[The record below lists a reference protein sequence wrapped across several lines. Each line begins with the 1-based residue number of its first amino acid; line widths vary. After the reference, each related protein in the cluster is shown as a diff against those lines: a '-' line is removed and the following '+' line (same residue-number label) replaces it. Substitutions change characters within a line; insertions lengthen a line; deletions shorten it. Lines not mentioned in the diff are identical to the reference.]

1 MKAVIMAGGFGT
13 RIQPLTNSIPKPMLP
28 IMNRPMMEHILKRV
42 KSAGITDIVVLLYF
56 KPEVI
61 TEYFKDGSDFGVNIT
76 YVRPDDDYGTAG
88 AVKKAEKY
96 LDETFLIVSG
106 DLVTDFDFKEIIGF
120 HQIKNSKLTI
130 TLTSVEDPL
139 QFGVVI
145 TDKEGRILR
154 FLEKPGWGEVFSD
167 TINTGIYIIE
177 PEILKYIPENV
188 PFDFSKDLFPLLMK
202 QGITLYGFKA
212 KGYWRDV
219 GNPESYREVFKD
231 IFSGKVKV
239 FIPGEKIQKE
249 KGIIYVE
256 EGTEIPEDI
265 SVEGTVVLGKNVSVK
280 EGVVLKN
287 SVVGDKTEIGND
299 TLLEDTVIWWETKI
313 GEKCVFKNSVIC
325 NNVEIGNS
333 VKAEKGV
340 IIAEKTEIEDNVVF
354 EKDVIVWPEKFIEE
368 GSIVSSNLIWGE
380 KWKKTVFE
388 GGKVSGRTNIELSCE
403 MAAKL
408 GETFGSILPKGSVIL
423 MSRDYHRASRM
434 LKRAFLGGILSTG
447 IDVIDMKLMSPPVM
461 RYLVQNTDAVAGIH
475 FRQSPSN
482 PTYTE
487 ILFYD
492 NDGMPIDTN
501 TEKSLDRI
509 FFRERFR
516 RVNFNEIGEIKEQ
529 PHLKEEYK
537 KAFIKL
543 IDDASIKSTKFKIV
557 ADVLNGSISTV
568 YPKLLNDL
576 GIENITLNAYFDEKK
591 LANIPVLQKTAIDN
605 VSKIVKTLEM
615 DAGFVL
621 FPSGHKLKI
630 LSDTGENIPNHKA
643 LLMILLLI
651 DKTVDRQVKVY
662 LPVSAPDVLDNL
674 LENIIVER
682 GKTTSLKS
690 NFLKDY
696 YFYGNIQGN
705 YTFTDLSFSPD
716 SMFTSV
722 KILEMLSKTGETIST
737 LLSQIPDYYFR
748 HIVIGCPTNLKG
760 KMMRKFTEEAMD
772 KEASFIDGIKI
783 FETPKNWVIMIP
795 DQYEDIIHLYIQA
808 DSPENGNK
816 LVEIYTEKINK
827 WLSEK
832 E

>member
-28 IMNRPMMEHILKRV
+28 IMNRPMMEHILKKV

-76 YVRPDDDYGTAG
+76 YVKPDDDYGTAG

-96 LDETFLIVSG
+96 LDETFLVVSG
-106 DLVTDFDFKEIIGF
+106 DLVTDFDFKEIIGY
-120 HQIKNSKLTI
+120 HQVKNSKLTI

-202 QGITLYGFKA
+202 QGITLYGYKA

-239 FIPGEKIQKE
+239 FIPGEKITKE
-249 KGIIYVE
+249 KGVIYAE
-256 EGTEIPEDI
+256 EGSEIPDNVK
-265 SVEGTVVLGKNVSVK
+265 VEGTVVLGKNVTIKDDVY
-280 EGVVLKN
+280 LKN
-287 SVVGDKTEIGND
+287 VVIGDRTEIGKDTSIND
-299 TLLEDTVIWWETKI
+299 SVIWWETKI
-313 GEKCVFKNSVIC
+313 GENCLFNNSVIC
-325 NNVEIGNS
+325 NNVEIGNN

-340 IIAEKTEIEDNVVF
+340 IIAEKTEVEDNVVF

-408 GETFGSILPKGSVIL
+408 GETFGSILPKGSVVL

-447 IDVIDMKLMSPPVM
+447 INVIDLKLLSPPVM

-516 RVNFNEIGEIKEQ
+516 RVNFNEIGEIQEQHYLKDQYKERF
-529 PHLKEEYK
+529 LS
-537 KAFIKL
+537 L
-543 IDDASIKSTKFKIV
+543 IDTAAIKSTKFKIV
-557 ADVLNGSISTV
+557 ADVLNGAVAEI
-568 YPKLLNDL
+568 YPKLLNEL
-576 GIENITLNAYFDEKK
+576 SIENITLNAYFDERK

-605 VSKIVKTLEM
+605 VAKIVKTLDM

-621 FPSGHKLKI
+621 FPSGHKLK
-630 LSDTGENIPNHKA
+630 LLADTGENILNHKA
-643 LLMILLLI
+643 LLLILLLI
-651 DKTVDRQVKVY
+651 DKTVDKQVKVY
-662 LPVSAPDVLDNL
+662 LPVSAPDVLDEL
-674 LENIIVER
+674 FENIIVER
-682 GKTTSLKS
+682 GKTTSLKA

-696 YFYGNIQGN
+696 YFFGNIQGN
-705 YTFTDLSFSPD
+705 YTFTELSFAPD
-716 SMFTSV
+716 SMFTSIKV
-722 KILEMLSKTGETIST
+722 LEMLAKTGEKISSV
-737 LLSQIPDYYFR
+737 LNQIPDYFFK
-748 HIVIGCPTNLKG
+748 HIVIGCPTNMKG

-772 KEASFIDGIKI
+772 KEASFIDGVKI
-783 FETPKNWVIMIP
+783 FEGGKNWVLMIP
-795 DQYEDIIHLYIQA
+795 DQYEDTIHLYIQA
-808 DSPENGNK
+808 ENEEKGK
-816 LVEIYTEKINK
+816 ELIKVYTEKINR
-827 WLSEK
+827 WLQEK

>member
-61 TEYFKDGSDFGVNIT
+61 TDYFKDGSDFGVNIT

-96 LDETFLIVSG
+96 LDETFIVVSG

-120 HQIKNSKLTI
+120 HQVKNSKLTI
-130 TLTSVEDPL
+130 TLTSVDDPL

-239 FIPGEKIQKE
+239 FIPGEKFSV
-249 KGIIYVE
+249 GNGTVYAE
-256 EGTEIPEDI
+256 EGTKLPDDI
-265 SVEGTVVLGKNVSVK
+265 KIEGTAVLGKHVSLK
-280 EGVVLKN
+280 KGTHLKDVVI
-287 SVVGDKTEIGND
+287 GDKTEIGEN
-299 TLLEDTVIWWETKI
+299 TSIEDSVLWWDVKI
-313 GEKCVFKNSVIC
+313 GENCKFNNSVIC
-325 NNVEIGNS
+325 NNVEIGNN

-340 IIAEKTEIEDNVVF
+340 IIAEKTEVEDNVVF

-408 GETFGSILPKGSVIL
+408 GETFGSILPKGSVVL

-434 LKRAFLGGILSTG
+434 LKRAFLGGLLSTG
-447 IDVIDMKLMSPPVM
+447 INVIDMKLLSPPVM
-461 RYLVQNTDAVAGIH
+461 RYLVLNTDAVAGVH

-492 NDGMPIDTN
+492 NDGVPIDTN

-529 PHLKEEYK
+529 PLLTENYKE
-537 KAFIKL
+537 AFLSL
-543 IDDASIKSTKFKIV
+543 IDAPSIKSTKFKIV
-557 ADVLNGSISTV
+557 ADVLNGALSTI
-568 YPKLLNDL
+568 YPKLLNEL

-605 VSKIVKTLEM
+605 VARIVKTLDM
-615 DAGFVL
+615 NAGFVL

-630 LSDTGENIPNHKA
+630 LLDTGENIPNHKA

-651 DKTVDRQVKVY
+651 DKTIDKQVKAY
-662 LPVSAPDVLDNL
+662 LPVSAPDVLDEL
-674 LENIIVER
+674 LENVIIER

-696 YFYGNIQGN
+696 YFFGNIQGN
-705 YTFTDLSFSPD
+705 YTFTQLSFSPD

-722 KILEMLSKTGETIST
+722 KILEMLSKTGESISSV
-737 LLSQIPDYYFR
+737 LNQIPDYFFK

-772 KEASFIDGIKI
+772 KEASFIDGVKI
-783 FETPKNWVIMIP
+783 FEGGKNWVLMIP

-808 DSPENGNK
+808 ENEEKGK
-816 LVEIYTEKINK
+816 ELIEKYTEKINK
-827 WLSEK
+827 WLTEK

>member
-28 IMNRPMMEHILKRV
+28 IMNRPMMEHILKKV

-61 TEYFKDGSDFGVNIT
+61 TDYFKDGSDFGVNIT
-76 YVRPDDDYGTAG
+76 YVKPDDDYGTAG

-96 LDETFLIVSG
+96 LDETFMVVSG
-106 DLVTDFDFKEIIGF
+106 DLVTDFDFKEIIGY
-120 HQIKNSKLTI
+120 HQVKGSKLTI

-188 PFDFSKDLFPLLMK
+188 SFDFSKDLFPLLMK

-219 GNPESYREVFKD
+219 GNPESYREVYKD
-231 IFSGKVKV
+231 IFEGKVKV
-239 FIPGEKIQKE
+239 FIPGEKVQK
-249 KGIIYVE
+249 GNGTVYLE
-256 EGTEIPEDI
+256 EDTQLPDDI
-265 SVEGTVVLGKNVSVK
+265 HIEGTVVLGKNVSFGKNVK
-280 EGVVLKN
+280 LKN
-287 SVVGDKTEIGND
+287 TVIGDKTEID
-299 TLLEDTVIWWETKI
+299 DASSFEDSVLWWNVKV
-313 GEKCVFKNSVIC
+313 GEKCSFKNAVIC
-325 NNVEIGNS
+325 NDVEIGEN

-354 EKDVIVWPEKFIEE
+354 EKDVIVWPDKFIEE

-408 GETFGSILPKGSVIL
+408 GETFGSIIPKGSVVL

-434 LKRAFLGGILSTG
+434 LKRAFLGGLLSTG
-447 IDVIDMKLMSPPVM
+447 VNVVDMKLLSLPVM
-461 RYLVQNTDAVAGIH
+461 RYLVLNTEAVAGIH

-492 NDGMPIDTN
+492 NDGVPIDTN

-516 RVNFNEIGEIKEQ
+516 KVNFNEIGEIKEQ
-529 PHLKEEYK
+529 PLLKEEYHK
-537 KAFIKL
+537 KFLSL
-543 IDDASIKSTKFKIV
+543 IDTATIKSSKFKIV
-557 ADVLNGSISTV
+557 ADVLNGAIANI
-568 YPKLLNDL
+568 YPKLLNEL

-591 LANIPVLQKTAIDN
+591 LATVPVLQKTAIEN
-605 VSKIVKTLEM
+605 VEKIVKTLGM
-615 DAGFVL
+615 NAGFIL
-621 FPSGHKLKI
+621 FPSGQKLKI
-630 LSDTGENIPNHKA
+630 ISDKGNLIPNHKA
-643 LLMILLLI
+643 LLTILLLI
-651 DKTVDRQVKVY
+651 DRTVDKQVKVY
-662 LPVSAPDVLDNL
+662 LPVSAPDVIDEL
-674 LENIIVER
+674 LENVIVDR
-682 GKTTSLKS
+682 GKITSLKS

-696 YFYGNIQGN
+696 YFYANIQGN
-705 YTFTDLSFSPD
+705 YVFTDLSFSPD
-716 SMFTSV
+716 AMFTTV
-722 KILEMLSKTGETIST
+722 KILEMLSKTGESISSV
-737 LLSQIPDYYFR
+737 LNWIPDYFFK
-748 HIVIGCPTNLKG
+748 HVVIGCPTSMKG

-772 KEASFIDGIKI
+772 KEASFIDGVKI
-783 FETPKNWVIMIP
+783 FEDTKNWILMIP
-795 DQYEDIIHLYIQA
+795 DQYEDFIHLYIQA
-808 DSPENGNK
+808 ENEEKGKSLLNT
-816 LVEIYTEKINK
+816 YTQKINQ
-827 WLSEK
+827 WLKEK
-832 E
+832 

>member
-28 IMNRPMMEHILKRV
+28 IMNRPMMEHILKKV

-61 TEYFKDGSDFGVNIT
+61 MDYFKDGSDFGVNIT
-76 YVRPDDDYGTAG
+76 YVKPDDDYGTAG

-96 LDETFLIVSG
+96 LDETFLVVSG

-120 HQIKNSKLTI
+120 HQVKNSKLTI

-202 QGITLYGFKA
+202 QGITLYGYKA

-239 FIPGEKIQKE
+239 FIPGEKVTKDT
-249 KGIIYVE
+249 GVIYVE
-256 EGTEIPEDI
+256 EGSQIPDNVK
-265 SVEGTVVLGKNVSVK
+265 VEGTVVLGKNVTLKDNVS
-280 EGVVLKN
+280 LKN
-287 SVVGDKTEIGND
+287 VVIGDRTEINKNTSIND
-299 TLLEDTVIWWETKI
+299 SVIWWETKI
-313 GEKCVFKNSVIC
+313 GENCFFNNSVIC
-325 NNVEIGNS
+325 NNVEIGNN

-340 IIAEKTEIEDNVVF
+340 IIAEKTEVEDNVVF

-408 GETFGSILPKGSVIL
+408 GETFGSILPKGSVVL

-447 IDVIDMKLMSPPVM
+447 INVIDMKLLSPPVM
-461 RYLVQNTDAVAGIH
+461 RFLVQNTDAVAGIH

-529 PHLKEEYK
+529 QHLKDQYK
-537 KAFIKL
+537 EKFISL
-543 IDDASIKSTKFKIV
+543 IDTAIIKSTKFKIV
-557 ADVLNGSISTV
+557 ADVLNGPVAEI
-568 YPKLLNDL
+568 YPRLLNEL
-576 GIENITLNAYFDEKK
+576 SIENITLNAYFDERK

-605 VSKIVKTLEM
+605 VAKIVKTLDM

-630 LSDTGENIPNHKA
+630 ISDTGENILNHKA
-643 LLMILLLI
+643 LLLILLLI
-651 DKTVDRQVKVY
+651 DKTIDKQVKVY
-662 LPVSAPDVLDNL
+662 LPVSAPDVLDEL
-674 LENIIVER
+674 FENIIVER
-682 GKTTSLKS
+682 GKTTSLKA

-716 SMFTSV
+716 SMFTSIKV
-722 KILEMLSKTGETIST
+722 LEMLAKIGQNISSV
-737 LLSQIPDYYFR
+737 LNQIPDYFFK
-748 HIVIGCPTNLKG
+748 HIVIGCPANMKG

-772 KEASFIDGIKI
+772 KEASFIDGVKI
-783 FETPKNWVIMIP
+783 FEGGKNWVLMIP
-795 DQYEDIIHLYIQA
+795 DQYEDTIHLYIQA
-808 DSPENGNK
+808 ENEEKGK
-816 LVEIYTEKINK
+816 ELIEKYTEKINR
-827 WLSEK
+827 WLLEK
-832 E
+832 D

>member
-1 MKAVIMAGGFGT
+1 MAGGFGT

-28 IMNRPMMEHILKRV
+28 IMNRPMMEHILKKV

-61 TEYFKDGSDFGVNIT
+61 MDYFKDGSDFGVNIT
-76 YVRPDDDYGTAG
+76 YVKPDDDYGTAG

-96 LDETFLIVSG
+96 LDETFLVVSG

-120 HQIKNSKLTI
+120 HQVKNSKLTI

-202 QGITLYGFKA
+202 QGITLYGYKA

-239 FIPGEKIQKE
+239 FIPGEKVTKDT
-249 KGIIYVE
+249 GVIYVE
-256 EGTEIPEDI
+256 EGSQIPDNVK
-265 SVEGTVVLGKNVSVK
+265 VEGTVVLGKNVTLKDNVS
-280 EGVVLKN
+280 LKN
-287 SVVGDKTEIGND
+287 VVIGDRTEINKNTSIND
-299 TLLEDTVIWWETKI
+299 SVIWWETKI
-313 GEKCVFKNSVIC
+313 GENCFFNNSVIC
-325 NNVEIGNS
+325 NNVEIGNN

-340 IIAEKTEIEDNVVF
+340 IIAEKTEVEDNVVF

-408 GETFGSILPKGSVIL
+408 GETFGSILPKGSVVL

-447 IDVIDMKLMSPPVM
+447 INVIDMKLLSPPVM
-461 RYLVQNTDAVAGIH
+461 RFLVQNTDAVAGIH

-529 PHLKEEYK
+529 QHLKDQYK
-537 KAFIKL
+537 EKFISL
-543 IDDASIKSTKFKIV
+543 IDTAIIKSTKFKIV
-557 ADVLNGSISTV
+557 ADVLNGPVAEI
-568 YPKLLNDL
+568 YPRLLNEL
-576 GIENITLNAYFDEKK
+576 SIENITLNAYFDERK

-605 VSKIVKTLEM
+605 VAKIVKTLDM

-630 LSDTGENIPNHKA
+630 ISDTGENILNHKA
-643 LLMILLLI
+643 LLLILLLI
-651 DKTVDRQVKVY
+651 DKTIDKQVKVY
-662 LPVSAPDVLDNL
+662 LPVSAPDVLDEL
-674 LENIIVER
+674 FENIIVER
-682 GKTTSLKS
+682 GKTTSLKA

-716 SMFTSV
+716 SMFTSIKV
-722 KILEMLSKTGETIST
+722 LEMLAKIGQNISSV
-737 LLSQIPDYYFR
+737 LNQIPDYFFK
-748 HIVIGCPTNLKG
+748 HIVIGCPANMKG

-772 KEASFIDGIKI
+772 KEASFIDGVKI
-783 FETPKNWVIMIP
+783 FEGGKNWVLMIP
-795 DQYEDIIHLYIQA
+795 DQYEDTIHLYIQA
-808 DSPENGNK
+808 ENEEKGK
-816 LVEIYTEKINK
+816 ELIEKYTEKINR
-827 WLSEK
+827 WLLEK
-832 E
+832 D

>member
-1 MKAVIMAGGFGT
+1 MAGGFGT

-28 IMNRPMMEHILKRV
+28 IMNRPMMEHILKKV

-76 YVRPDDDYGTAG
+76 YVKPDDDYGTAG

-96 LDETFLIVSG
+96 LDETFLVVSG
-106 DLVTDFDFKEIIGF
+106 DLVTDFDFKEIIGY
-120 HQIKNSKLTI
+120 HQVKNSKLTI

-202 QGITLYGFKA
+202 QGITLYGYKA

-239 FIPGEKIQKE
+239 FIPGEKITKDS
-249 KGIIYVE
+249 GIIYAE
-256 EGTEIPEDI
+256 EGLEIPDTVK
-265 SVEGTVVLGKNVSVK
+265 VEGTVVLGKNVTIKDDVY
-280 EGVVLKN
+280 LKN
-287 SVVGDKTEIGND
+287 VVIGDRTEIGKDTSIND
-299 TLLEDTVIWWETKI
+299 SVVWWETKI
-313 GEKCVFKNSVIC
+313 GENCLFNNSVIC
-325 NNVEIGNS
+325 NNVEIGNN

-340 IIAEKTEIEDNVVF
+340 IIAEKTEVEDNVVF

-408 GETFGSILPKGSVIL
+408 GETFGSILPKGSVVL

-447 IDVIDMKLMSPPVM
+447 INVIDLKLLSPPVM
-461 RYLVQNTDAVAGIH
+461 RYLVQNTNAVAGIH

-516 RVNFNEIGEIKEQ
+516 RVNFNEIGEIQEQHYLKDQYKERF
-529 PHLKEEYK
+529 LS
-537 KAFIKL
+537 L
-543 IDDASIKSTKFKIV
+543 IDTAAIKSTKFKIV
-557 ADVLNGSISTV
+557 ADVLNGAVAEI
-568 YPKLLNDL
+568 YPKLLNEL
-576 GIENITLNAYFDEKK
+576 SIENITLNAYFDERK

-605 VSKIVKTLEM
+605 VAKIVKTLDM

-621 FPSGHKLKI
+621 FPSGHKLK
-630 LSDTGENIPNHKA
+630 LLADTGENILNHKA
-643 LLMILLLI
+643 LLLILLLI
-651 DKTVDRQVKVY
+651 DKTVDKQVKVY
-662 LPVSAPDVLDNL
+662 LPVSAPDVLDEL
-674 LENIIVER
+674 FENIIVER
-682 GKTTSLKS
+682 GKTTSLKA

-696 YFYGNIQGN
+696 YFFGNIQGN
-705 YTFTDLSFSPD
+705 YTFTELSFAPD
-716 SMFTSV
+716 SMFTSIKV
-722 KILEMLSKTGETIST
+722 LEMLAKTGEKISSV
-737 LLSQIPDYYFR
+737 LNQIPDYFFK
-748 HIVIGCPTNLKG
+748 HIVIGCPTNMKG

-772 KEASFIDGIKI
+772 KEASFIDGVKI
-783 FETPKNWVIMIP
+783 FEGGKNWVLMIP
-795 DQYEDIIHLYIQA
+795 DQYEDTIHLYIQA
-808 DSPENGNK
+808 ENEEKGK
-816 LVEIYTEKINK
+816 ELIKVYTEKINK
-827 WLSEK
+827 WLQEK

>member
-28 IMNRPMMEHILKRV
+28 IMNRPMMEHILKKV

-76 YVRPDDDYGTAG
+76 YVKPDDDYGTAG

-96 LDETFLIVSG
+96 LDETFLVVSG
-106 DLVTDFDFKEIIGF
+106 DLVTDFDFKEIIGY
-120 HQIKNSKLTI
+120 HQVKNSKLTI

-202 QGITLYGFKA
+202 QGITLYGYKA

-239 FIPGEKIQKE
+239 FIPGEKITKDN
-249 KGIIYVE
+249 GVIYTE
-256 EGTEIPEDI
+256 EGSEIPDTVK
-265 SVEGTVVLGKNVSVK
+265 VEGTVVLGKNVTIKDDVC
-280 EGVVLKN
+280 LKN
-287 SVVGDKTEIGND
+287 VVIGNRTEIGKDTSIND
-299 TLLEDTVIWWETKI
+299 SVIWWETKI
-313 GEKCVFKNSVIC
+313 GENCLFNNSVIC
-325 NNVEIGNS
+325 NNVEIGNN

-340 IIAEKTEIEDNVVF
+340 IIAEKTEVEDNVVF

-408 GETFGSILPKGSVIL
+408 GETFGSILPKGSVVL

-447 IDVIDMKLMSPPVM
+447 INVIDLKLLSPPVM
-461 RYLVQNTDAVAGIH
+461 RYLVQNTNAVAGIH

-516 RVNFNEIGEIKEQ
+516 RVNFNEIGEIQEQHYLKDQYKERF
-529 PHLKEEYK
+529 LS
-537 KAFIKL
+537 L
-543 IDDASIKSTKFKIV
+543 IDTAAIKSTKFKIV
-557 ADVLNGSISTV
+557 ADVLNGAVAEI
-568 YPKLLNDL
+568 YPKLLNEL
-576 GIENITLNAYFDEKK
+576 SIENITLNAYFDERK

-605 VSKIVKTLEM
+605 VAKIVKTLDM

-621 FPSGHKLKI
+621 FPSGHKLK
-630 LSDTGENIPNHKA
+630 LLADTGENILNHKA
-643 LLMILLLI
+643 LLLILLLI
-651 DKTVDRQVKVY
+651 DKTVDKQVKVY
-662 LPVSAPDVLDNL
+662 LPVSAPDVLDEL
-674 LENIIVER
+674 FENIIVER
-682 GKTTSLKS
+682 GKTTSLKA

-696 YFYGNIQGN
+696 YFFGNIQGN
-705 YTFTDLSFSPD
+705 YTFTELSFAPD
-716 SMFTSV
+716 SMFTSIKV
-722 KILEMLSKTGETIST
+722 LEMLAKTGEKISSA
-737 LLSQIPDYYFR
+737 LNQIPDYFFK
-748 HIVIGCPTNLKG
+748 HIVIGCPTNMKG

-772 KEASFIDGIKI
+772 KEASFIDGVKI
-783 FETPKNWVIMIP
+783 FEGGKNWVLMIP
-795 DQYEDIIHLYIQA
+795 DQYEDTIHLYIQA
-808 DSPENGNK
+808 ENEEKGK
-816 LVEIYTEKINK
+816 ELIKVYTEKINR
-827 WLSEK
+827 WLQEK

>member
-1 MKAVIMAGGFGT
+1 MAGGFGT

-28 IMNRPMMEHILKRV
+28 IMNRPMMEHIIKRV

-61 TEYFKDGSDFGVNIT
+61 TDYFKDGSHLGVNIT
-76 YVRPDDDYGTAG
+76 YVKPDDDYGTAG

-96 LDETFLIVSG
+96 LDETFLVVSG
-106 DLVTDFDFKEIIGF
+106 DLVTDFDFKEIIGY
-120 HQIKNSKLTI
+120 HQVKNSKLTI

-239 FIPGEKIQKE
+239 FIPGEKITRD
-249 KGIIYVE
+249 GGTVYLE
-256 EGTEIPEDI
+256 EGTVLPDNIR
-265 SVEGTVVLGKNVSVK
+265 VEGTVVLGKSITLN
-280 EGVVLKN
+280 EGITLKN
-287 SVVGDKTEIGND
+287 VVIGDKTEINKD
-299 TLLEDTVIWWETKI
+299 TEIKNSVLWWDIKI
-313 GEKCVFKNSVIC
+313 GERCFFNNSVIC
-325 NNVEIGNS
+325 NNVEIGSN
-333 VKAEKGV
+333 VRAEKGV
-340 IIAEKTEIEDNVVF
+340 IIAEKTEVEDNVIF

-408 GETFGSILPKGSVIL
+408 GETFGSILPKGSIVL

-434 LKRAFLGGILSTG
+434 LKRAFLGGLLSTG
-447 IDVIDMKLMSPPVM
+447 IDVIDMKLLPPPVM
-461 RYLVQNTDAVAGIH
+461 RYLVLNTDAVAGIH

-492 NDGMPIDTN
+492 NDGVPIDTN

-529 PHLKEEYK
+529 HYLTEEYK
-537 KAFIKL
+537 DKFLSL
-543 IDDASIKSTKFKIV
+543 INTPSIKSTKFKIV
-557 ADVLNGSISTV
+557 ADVLNGPIAAI
-568 YPKLLNDL
+568 YPKILNEL
-576 GIENITLNAYFDEKK
+576 GIENITLNAYFDERK

-605 VSKIVKTLEM
+605 VAKIVKTLNM
-615 DAGFVL
+615 HAGFVL
-621 FPSGHKLKI
+621 FPSGHKLKL

-643 LLMILLLI
+643 LLLVLLLI
-651 DKTVDRQVKVY
+651 DKTVDKQVKVY
-662 LPVSAPDVLDNL
+662 LPVSAPDVLDEL
-674 LENIIVER
+674 FENIIVER
-682 GKTTSLKS
+682 GKITSLKS

-696 YFYGNIQGN
+696 YFFGNIQGN

-722 KILEMLSKTGETIST
+722 KILEMLSKTGESISSV
-737 LLSQIPDYYFR
+737 LNQIPDYFFK
-748 HIVIGCPTNLKG
+748 HIVIGCPTNMKG

-772 KEASFIDGIKI
+772 KEASFIDGVKI
-783 FETPKNWVIMIP
+783 FEGRKSWVLMIP
-795 DQYEDIIHLYIQA
+795 DQYEDLIHLYIQA
-808 DSPENGNK
+808 ENEERGK
-816 LVEIYTEKINK
+816 ELMKIYTEKINR
-827 WLSEK
+827 WLTEK

>member
-28 IMNRPMMEHILKRV
+28 IMNRPMMEHILKKV

-76 YVRPDDDYGTAG
+76 YVKPDDDYGTAG

-96 LDETFLIVSG
+96 LDETFLVVSG
-106 DLVTDFDFKEIIGF
+106 DLVTDFDFKEIIGY
-120 HQIKNSKLTI
+120 HQVKNSKLTI

-202 QGITLYGFKA
+202 QGITLYGYKA

-239 FIPGEKIQKE
+239 FIPGEKITKE
-249 KGIIYVE
+249 NGVIYAE
-256 EGTEIPEDI
+256 EGSEIPDNVK
-265 SVEGTVVLGKNVSVK
+265 VEGTVVLGKNVTIKDDVY
-280 EGVVLKN
+280 LKN
-287 SVVGDKTEIGND
+287 VVIGDRTEIGKDTSIND
-299 TLLEDTVIWWETKI
+299 SVIWWETKI
-313 GEKCVFKNSVIC
+313 GENCLFNNSVIC
-325 NNVEIGNS
+325 NNVEIGNN

-340 IIAEKTEIEDNVVF
+340 IIAEKTEVEDNVVF

-408 GETFGSILPKGSVIL
+408 GETFGSILPKGSVVL

-447 IDVIDMKLMSPPVM
+447 INVIDLKLLSPPVM
-461 RYLVQNTDAVAGIH
+461 RYLVQNTNAVAGIH

-516 RVNFNEIGEIKEQ
+516 RVNFNEIGEIQEQHYLKDQYKERF
-529 PHLKEEYK
+529 LS
-537 KAFIKL
+537 L
-543 IDDASIKSTKFKIV
+543 IDTAAIKSTKFKIV
-557 ADVLNGSISTV
+557 ADVLNGAVAEI
-568 YPKLLNDL
+568 YPKLLNEL
-576 GIENITLNAYFDEKK
+576 SIENITLNAYFDERK

-605 VSKIVKTLEM
+605 VAKIVKTLDM

-621 FPSGHKLKI
+621 FPSGHKLK
-630 LSDTGENIPNHKA
+630 LLADTGENILNHKA
-643 LLMILLLI
+643 LLLILLLI
-651 DKTVDRQVKVY
+651 DKTVDKQVKVY
-662 LPVSAPDVLDNL
+662 LPVSAPDVLDEL
-674 LENIIVER
+674 FENIIVER
-682 GKTTSLKS
+682 GKTTSLKA

-696 YFYGNIQGN
+696 YFFGNIQGN
-705 YTFTDLSFSPD
+705 YTFTELSFAPD
-716 SMFTSV
+716 SMFTSIKV
-722 KILEMLSKTGETIST
+722 LEMLAKTGEKISSV
-737 LLSQIPDYYFR
+737 LNQIPDYFFK
-748 HIVIGCPTNLKG
+748 HIVIGCPTNMKG

-772 KEASFIDGIKI
+772 KEASFIDGVKI
-783 FETPKNWVIMIP
+783 FEGGKNWVLMIP
-795 DQYEDIIHLYIQA
+795 DQYEDTIHLYIQA
-808 DSPENGNK
+808 ENEEKGK
-816 LVEIYTEKINK
+816 ELIKVYTEKINR
-827 WLSEK
+827 WLQEK